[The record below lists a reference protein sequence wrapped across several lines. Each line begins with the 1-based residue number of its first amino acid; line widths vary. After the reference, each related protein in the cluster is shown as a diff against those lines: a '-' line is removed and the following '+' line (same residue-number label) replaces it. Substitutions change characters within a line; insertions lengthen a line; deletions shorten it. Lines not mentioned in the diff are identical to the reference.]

1 MRSEWEALHRGLAKS
16 IGTKEAERRFETI
29 TRTFEVLKRFES
41 PEALVR
47 HLVTTGG
54 DLDEKDRVLTSL
66 VLAAR
71 ADGVARLATA
81 LLLLGLWPGLDAAF
95 GRRVRF
101 RRREPGEVAADLI
114 SSFTDQVRRLD
125 PTRVHRVAATLV
137 RNAER
142 DVMRAS
148 VRESRRCGRL
158 ANVSIE
164 VAEELTAAPST
175 SVEFHDTDRTVAS
188 VCPASDDDCKDE
200 GIATLR
206 SWLNALIGAEADLVV
221 EAVLL
226 NRSRQDLGAELGID
240 QRAARK
246 RLSRALRR
254 IRRILEAQI
263 SRSRGEEG
271 WRLRVHERETQ
282 ESALH

>member
-1 MRSEWEALHRGLAKS
+1 MRSEWEALHQGLVQS
-16 IGTKEAERRFETI
+16 IGTLEAERTFDTI
-29 TRTFEVLKRFES
+29 RRTFEVPNRFES

-47 HLVTTGG
+47 QLASTGG
-54 DLDEKDRVLTSL
+54 DLDEKDRVLTAL

-71 ADGVARLATA
+71 ADDVARLATA

-95 GRRVRF
+95 GRRVVF

-114 SSFTDQVRRLD
+114 SCFTDQVRRMD
-125 PTRVHRVAATLV
+125 PTRVRRVAATLV
-137 RNAER
+137 RNTER

-148 VRESRRCGRL
+148 VRESRLRARMTD
-158 ANVSIE
+158 VSIE
-164 VAEELTAAPST
+164 EAEEMTADPSICA
-175 SVEFHDTDRTVAS
+175 ELRDTALTVAS
-188 VCPASDDDCKDE
+188 ICPVSEGAPIDE
-200 GIATLR
+200 KVAALR
-206 SWLNALIGAEADLVV
+206 AWLRALIGAEANLVV

-226 NRSRQDLGAELGID
+226 NRSRQDLAAELRID

-263 SRSRGEEG
+263 SRSRGDEG
-271 WRLRVHERETQ
+271 WRLPGHERETQ
-282 ESALH
+282 EFALH